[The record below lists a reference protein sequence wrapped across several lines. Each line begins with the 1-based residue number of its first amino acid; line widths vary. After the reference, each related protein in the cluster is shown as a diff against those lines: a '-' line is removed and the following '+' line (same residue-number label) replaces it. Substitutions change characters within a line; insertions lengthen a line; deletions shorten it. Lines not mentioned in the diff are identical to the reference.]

1 MRLGSRIVAAA
12 TAGLLA
18 AHSVGITGAS
28 PAAAKAPGALTRA
41 EYEACQS
48 KDDATFRKAIE
59 AITLDKLAGATKS
72 FDYAGSVAD
81 AWRGQGMDD
90 ILDRRV
96 DAAIAEVGQE
106 TSWGSL
112 LQSLADTK
120 KAQELATA
128 VAERTYRSDAIKAGL
143 EKVVGKVSDTLS
155 LSLELAGQEA
165 ADPTVACLQAFL
177 GPRFGSTVASA
188 AGADASRNV
197 TIDNTGTATVSSG
210 AVIAQ
215 SSGGITGAA
224 ILLMRRQ
231 LANIAGRVGQRL
243 VGSVLSRLVGVV
255 AGGVGAVLIVKDI
268 WDLRAGVLPI
278 IASEMK
284 GTATKDLVR
293 AELAKSI
300 AEQIGEQVKD
310 VAAKSADRMME
321 IWQAFRSAHAKALE
335 LAEREPRFRDF
346 LDTTNPRNLAR
357 LDEVISVLLGTE
369 GEPAIMARLANGTL
383 DAAVNKLPD
392 AGMAILRETRS
403 VETALAWS
411 AVAGDQLAK
420 VADNGLHQRMKPGE
434 VTRAMLLKLFA
445 LDDKLAISRLSA
457 LPREARATLFDLDSA
472 SLKLLARALPEAELS
487 ALSGYLTGLE
497 AGPRE
502 RVLKTIAAAP
512 RKMKMLAAGRVR
524 EAIVASRDQALAVD
538 MMLRDGSGT
547 AAEIIGD
554 LRSALDGKLS
564 PWLIWERH
572 PMLVGFGIVPLLVV
586 LMLVWRIFARPRRRA
601 RTAT

>member
-1 MRLGSRIVAAA
+1 LGSRIVAAA

-41 EYEACQS
+41 DYEACQA

-96 DAAIAEVGQE
+96 DAVIAEVGQE
-106 TSWGSL
+106 TSWGAL
-112 LQSLADTK
+112 LQSLMDSK

-128 VAERTYRSDAIKAGL
+128 VAERVYRSDAIKAGL
-143 EKVVGKVSDTLS
+143 EKVVEKVSDTLS
-155 LSLELAGQEA
+155 LSLEFAGKEA
-165 ADPTVACLQAFL
+165 ADPTVACLQAFI
-177 GPRFGSTVASA
+177 GPRFGSTVSSA

-197 TIDNTGTATVSSG
+197 AIDNTGTATVSSG

-243 VGSVLSRLVGVV
+243 VGSVMSRLVGVV

-268 WDLRAGVLPI
+268 WELRAGVLPI
-278 IASEMK
+278 IATEMK
-284 GTATKDLVR
+284 GKATKDLVR
-293 AELAKSI
+293 AEMAKSI

-310 VAAKSADRMME
+310 VAAKSADRMIE
-321 IWQAFRSAHAKALE
+321 IWQTFRSAHAKALE

-346 LDTTNPRNLAR
+346 LDTTTPRNLAS

-512 RKMKMLAAGRVR
+512 RKMKLLAAGRVR